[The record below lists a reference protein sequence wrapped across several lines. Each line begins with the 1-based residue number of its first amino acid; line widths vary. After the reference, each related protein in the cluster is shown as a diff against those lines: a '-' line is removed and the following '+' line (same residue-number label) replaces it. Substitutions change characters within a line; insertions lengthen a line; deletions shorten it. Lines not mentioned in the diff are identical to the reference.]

1 MVIISSAFKSILS
14 QSKMLFK
21 EPKNLLKG
29 LGWSRWVGEHA
40 HKPPSFVGFHMF
52 LTYIAFPQIMVTP
65 GIMSE
70 FPNLPSVKSIVSLK
84 GNSCI
89 QFLANN
95 FLLFHLQ

>member
-1 MVIISSAFKSILS
+1 
-14 QSKMLFK
+14 MLFK

-40 HKPPSFVGFHMF
+40 HKPPSFVGFHML

-84 GNSCI
+84 ATHAFSFWLIISFCFTCSEEKQQQKCQNV
-89 QFLANN
+89 L
-95 FLLFHLQ
+95 